1 MERRAENDVR
11 SKKPPKPIDRD
22 MTTALFYLRA
32 VQLGLSIGDLE
43 YLSIGMVY
51 DMLIESLNDK
61 YDYPA
66 LATQSDIDNL

>member
-1 MERRAENDVR
+1 
-11 SKKPPKPIDRD
+11 